1 MRDNSK
7 QVKVYFQLVT
17 LNTTSYENYL
27 LGRLDAHGNTF
38 IQYGKFRWCKSCLRV
53 FVGEQQ
59 TQICLFLIL
68 LFIVDFFFLHSALI
82 QGAFI
87 FPGIPGSCWNAAQW
101 RRRGGGQEEPGRR
114 TGGAGEELIIVTRSG
129 SAQTRFDTWKLP
141 PLSGKVAFVFQLLW
155 RLWAGGCSGSG
166 SARRGDT
173 TGTQAGKVRD
183 HPPSDTHPLS
193 PPRWLALLLR
203 FYQAFSGVTQECSA
217 SPVRPPGSAAEAV
230 FIPTNWFL
238 NPPLENSLNF
248 NSQVRKKMQKSN
260 HLRS

>member
-1 MRDNSK
+1 MPMTIHSSNLEISDGVNPAFVFLLEDSK
-7 QVKVYFQLVT
+7 HKCVY
-17 LNTTSYENYL
+17 
-27 LGRLDAHGNTF
+27 
-38 IQYGKFRWCKSCLRV
+38 
-53 FVGEQQ
+53 
-59 TQICLFLIL
+59 CLFYFL
-68 LFIVDFFFLHSALI
+68 LFILFFTFRPNPGCFYFSRHSQKLLKCRSLT
-82 QGAFI
+82 QK
-87 FPGIPGSCWNAAQW
+87 
-101 RRRGGGQEEPGRR
+101 RRR

-183 HPPSDTHPLS
+183 HPPSDPHPLS

-230 FIPTNWFL
+230 FSPTNWFL

-260 HLRS
+260 HLRFF